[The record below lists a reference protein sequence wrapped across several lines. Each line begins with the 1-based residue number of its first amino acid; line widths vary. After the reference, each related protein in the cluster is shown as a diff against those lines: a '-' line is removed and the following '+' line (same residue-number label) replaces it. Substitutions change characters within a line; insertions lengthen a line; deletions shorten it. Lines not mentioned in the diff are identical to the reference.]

1 MIQLYPSTS
10 SFLCPVS
17 TELSLSMYQYPSPG
31 LSQEGLLG
39 FGRWLWRHSVGFFLH
54 ISYSLNKVH
63 MAPKREL
70 VDLQQEKR
78 HFDWSLSAP
87 WPYLT
92 PRVFLFV
99 PHQGRVPFSDL
110 DGQQLQA
117 AGLGGGK
124 ASVSCYCFFL
134 LPFPFPHHTWTQ
146 IEVADEGNE
155 CRSMPFALPE
165 MSINTIG
172 PHAGSV
178 ASSSH
183 FTAKHYTNC
192 GRKGCSGFF
201 RQHLF
206 SSCPPILRN
215 VDRWRK

>member
-1 MIQLYPSTS
+1 
-10 SFLCPVS
+10 
-17 TELSLSMYQYPSPG
+17 
-31 LSQEGLLG
+31 
-39 FGRWLWRHSVGFFLH
+39 
-54 ISYSLNKVH
+54 

-78 HFDWSLSAP
+78 HFDWSLGAP

-92 PRVFLFV
+92 HRVFFFV
-99 PHQGRVPFSDL
+99 PHQERVPFSDL
-110 DGQQLQA
+110 NSQQLQA
-117 AGLGGGK
+117 AGLVGGK
-124 ASVSCYCFFL
+124 VNVSCYCFFL
-134 LPFPFPHHTWTQ
+134 RERSCLPFPFLHHTWMQ
-146 IEVADEGNE
+146 IRVADEGNE

-165 MSINTIG
+165 MSMNTIG
-172 PHAGSV
+172 PQAGSV

-206 SSCPPILRN
+206 FSCPPILRN
-215 VDRWRK
+215 VDRWHK